1 MAANDKEKGDRL
13 WFRIVLFLV
22 PRMVTLYF
30 RFVDLTSRKV
40 YVNEPFLTELNGRPF
55 ELAALHGAMLFP
67 IYRFRETRGIIMVSR
82 SFDGEIIARTL
93 ERMGYET
100 VRGSSSRG
108 GHEALHDMV
117 ERLSIRKCHAGIA
130 VDAPRGPAGVVKM
143 GAVMIARDT
152 GLPILPFVSYSTRS
166 IHFNSWDRMSLPL
179 PFGTIVSVIKQPIRV
194 PQGLSN
200 DDYERIRTTLETA
213 LRQALVEVQQR
224 VAEMKGKS

>member
-1 MAANDKEKGDRL
+1 MAAKDKEKGDRL

-40 YVNEPFLTELNGRPF
+40 YVNERFLTELNDQPF
-55 ELAALHGAMLFP
+55 ELTALHGAMLFP
-67 IYRFRETRGIIMVSR
+67 IYRFRKTRGIIMVSR

-108 GHEALHDMV
+108 GHEALHGMV
-117 ERLSIRKCHAGIA
+117 KRLNVRKCHAGIA
-130 VDAPRGPAGVVKM
+130 VDAPRGPAGTVKM

-152 GLPILPFVSYSTRS
+152 GLPMLPFVSYSTRAV
-166 IHFNSWDRMSLPL
+166 HFNSWDQMSLPL
-179 PFGTIVSVIKQPIRV
+179 PFGSIVSVIKQSIMA
-194 PQGLSN
+194 PQGLSS
-200 DDYERIRTTLETA
+200 DEYEHIRIYLETA
-213 LRQALVEVQQR
+213 LQEALIEAKQK
-224 VAEMKGKS
+224 VAAMKGKS